1 MTRKAII
8 KEETMSNTLDQIVF
22 EMLNSLRDGDYKDP
36 GDSVKEQIL
45 NNVKEVNEKIQKK
58 ENVQNDILKTLETV
72 YILDFY
78 ARFYPEDSKWIYRL
92 SDEIYE
98 KLFYGVDY

>member
-45 NNVKEVNEKIQKK
+45 NNVKEVNEKI
-58 ENVQNDILKTLETV
+58 LKTLETV
-72 YILDFY
+72 YLLDFY

>member
-1 MTRKAII
+1 
-8 KEETMSNTLDQIVF
+8 MSNTLDQIVF
-22 EMLNSLRDGDYKDP
+22 EMMNYLRDGDYKDP

-45 NNVKEVNEKIQKK
+45 NNVKEVNEKIQK
-58 ENVQNDILKTLETV
+58 NILKTLETV
-72 YILDFY
+72 YLLDFY